1 MSRVDPRASLFF
13 MENTLTLSKYWLEN
27 IVIGLDLCPF
37 ARIPFK
43 KGLIRLVVCEDRDED
58 DQMGFYLDELEE
70 LNEAGPDEISTTVIV
85 YPHGPKSF
93 HDFND
98 LVGDLEGMLEEAN
111 LAREFQLVLF
121 HPGFVFEG
129 EEFEARGNFV
139 NRSPFP
145 ILQILRTDEVSRA
158 LKNPK
163 DGEIIS
169 FNNEEMLNQLSEE
182 KLDELFFYLKK

>member
-1 MSRVDPRASLFF
+1 
-13 MENTLTLSKYWLEN
+13 MENTLSLSKYWLEN

-43 KGLIRLVVCEDRDED
+43 KGLIRLVVCEDIDED
-58 DQMGFYLDELEE
+58 DQLGFYLDELEE
-70 LNEAGPDEISTTVIV
+70 LGEAEPSEISTTVIV
-85 YPHGPKSF
+85 YPHGPKNF
-93 HDFND
+93 RDFND

-121 HPGFVFEG
+121 HPEFIFEG
-129 EEFEARGNFV
+129 EEPEARGNLV
-139 NRSPFP
+139 NRSPYP
-145 ILQILRTDEVSRA
+145 MLQILRTEEISRA

-169 FNNEEMLNQLSEE
+169 FNNEEMLNQLSDE
-182 KLDELFFYLKK
+182 KIDELFYYLKK

>member
-1 MSRVDPRASLFF
+1 

-27 IVIGLDLCPF
+27 IIIGLDLCPF

-43 KGLIRLVVCEDRDED
+43 KGLIRLVVCEDMDED
-58 DQMGFYLDELEE
+58 DQMSFYLDELEE
-70 LNEAGPDEISTTVIV
+70 LNEAGPEEISTTVIV

-93 HDFND
+93 PEFND

-111 LAREFQLVLF
+111 LGREFQLVLF
-121 HPGFVFEG
+121 HPEFVFEG
-129 EEFEARGNFV
+129 EDPQARSNLV

-145 ILQILRTDEVSRA
+145 VLQILRSDEINRA

-169 FNNEEMLNQLSEE
+169 FNNEEMLNQLSDE
-182 KLDELFFYLKK
+182 KIDELFYYLKK